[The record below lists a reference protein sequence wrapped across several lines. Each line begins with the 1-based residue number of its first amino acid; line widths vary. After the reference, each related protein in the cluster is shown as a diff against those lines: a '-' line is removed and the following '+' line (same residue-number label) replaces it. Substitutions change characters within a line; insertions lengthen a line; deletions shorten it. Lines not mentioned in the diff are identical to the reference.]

1 MLFLHYHV
9 LMGKIKEHD
18 EKNIYLMVDNYIL
31 DKVLDK
37 MKEIIDIEEFDNTKI
52 LVDTNDKLPDNITL
66 KKCRDINNMCYKT

>member
-1 MLFLHYHV
+1 
-9 LMGKIKEHD
+9 MGKITEHD
-18 EKNIYLMVDNYIL
+18 EKYIYLMVDNYIL

-66 KKCRDINNMCYKT
+66 KKCCDINNMCYKT

>member
-1 MLFLHYHV
+1 
-9 LMGKIKEHD
+9 MGKIKEHD